1 MVGFFCCGVYFVVK
15 KNPPLCANYED
26 ASPVLKHR
34 RVPKV
39 KQVMSLS
46 SS

>member
-1 MVGFFCCGVYFVVK
+1 MGFFLLWVYFVVK
-15 KNPPLCANYED
+15 KTPPLCANYED